1 MFLPMSRDHGL
12 PLGGRCV
19 LANFFKRVFFKES
32 YPQKRSSSAT
42 FRSKKAVGEDS
53 AWSLA

>member
-1 MFLPMSRDHGL
+1 MSRDHGL